1 MFALIKSLVDRI
13 MVTSHHIGSGLT
25 GAFAFGFVGYLL
37 DIGGF
42 RTQALTKGGLDSAAI
57 TAIIGVLAV
66 FMTVNVLMKRLM
78 GKHGVF

>member
-1 MFALIKSLVDRI
+1 MFSLIKSLVDRV
-13 MVTSHHIGSGLT
+13 MVISHHIGSGLT

-42 RTQALTKGGLDSAAI
+42 RTQALTRGGLDTHAI
-57 TAIIGVLAV
+57 TAIIAVLSAFV
-66 FMTVNVLMKRLM
+66 GVNVLMKRLM